1 MDRLTEF
8 YVRAENALATMAD
21 AEDGATAVEYGLII
35 ALIAA
40 VIVGIVAILGG
51 KIANAFSTVSSKLQ

>member
-40 VIVGIVAILGG
+40 VIVGIVFTLGG
-51 KIANAFSTVSSKLQ
+51 KIASAFSTVSSKL

>member
-40 VIVGIVAILGG
+40 VIVAIVAVLGG
-51 KIANAFSTVSSKLQ
+51 KIATAFSTVSSRL

>member
-40 VIVGIVAILGG
+40 VIVAIVAVLGG
-51 KIANAFSTVSSKLQ
+51 KIASAFSTVSSKL

>member
-40 VIVGIVAILGG
+40 VVVAVVATLGG
-51 KIANAFSTVSSKLQ
+51 KIATAFSTVSSKL